1 MQMHTS
7 HINLPSG
14 RLINIDD
21 IIYVGLIEDFSTP
34 LKNEWGFKI
43 TWGTRA
49 TMTFTYPHKVDAMKD
64 IQHIKK
70 HLTQSSDSSQMICD

>member
-34 LKNEWGFKI
+34 LKNEWGFKV
-43 TWGTRA
+43 TWSTRA
-49 TMTFTYPHKVDAMKD
+49 IMTFTYSHKADAMKD